1 MGVPDGKRTVENYLR
16 IADDKMYENKK
27 RRKAKSHPGVEIR

>member
-1 MGVPDGKRTVENYLR
+1 LR

-27 RRKAKSHPGVEIR
+27 RRKTKSHPGVEIR